1 MNDSQSLLLE
11 WSKKLRA
18 ISQIGKTYSKDPY
31 DLERFDQIAQISQE
45 MMARMADV
53 PELKVKD
60 FYIPDKGYATPKTD
74 LRGGVFRDDKILLV
88 REKSDG
94 KWTIP
99 GGWADVCESPSQGV
113 IREVREESG
122 YEVANP
128 RLAAIIDRNLHPYTP
143 PYPNHLFKL
152 FFVCDLVGGA
162 PQENIEIS
170 EIDFFPLDQLPPLSL
185 DRVLPE
191 DIERLYRFH
200 RGEMTEVY
208 VD

>member
-1 MNDSQSLLLE
+1 MNSAQSCLLE
-11 WSKKLRA
+11 WSKKLQA
-18 ISQIGKTYSKDPY
+18 ISQIGKAYTKDNY
-31 DLERFDQIAQISQE
+31 DLERFEQIEQISRE

-53 PELKVKD
+53 SELRVKN
-60 FYIPDKGYATPKTD
+60 FFLPDKGYATPKTD
-74 LRGGVFRDDKILLV
+74 LRAGVFQDEKILLV

-94 KWTIP
+94 KWTVP

-143 PYPNHLFKL
+143 AYPNHLFKY
-152 FFVCDLVGGA
+152 FFVCDLVGGE
-162 PQENIEIS
+162 PRENIEIS
-170 EIDFFPLDQLPPLSL
+170 EIDFFPLDKLPPLSL

-191 DIERLYRFH
+191 DIKRLHRFH
-200 RGEMTEVY
+200 RGEVTKVY
-208 VD
+208 ID